1 MGVLKV
7 SQIAKSFNN
16 RQVLSN
22 CTFDVASNEI
32 LALVGESGSGKSTL
46 LRIIAGFETPD
57 KGKILLRGKTLTND
71 QLFVQPEDR
80 KVAIVFQDYALFP
93 HLTVEQNVLFGAPKA
108 ENKRQ
113 KLDQLLSIFE
123 LEPFRNRKPSQIS
136 GGQQQRVAIARA
148 IASEPDLLLLDEPFS
163 NLDQALR
170 KKVRNEIAKIKNTF
184 QLPILL
190 VSHDLEDTIAIAD
203 RVAVLQ
209 AGSLTQLAAPI
220 ELYNQPKNLY
230 IAQLFGHAFDW
241 EGKIYRPEQVILSQN
256 GHVAKIVEITPNIHY
271 NLLHLEN
278 GVLLHDATK
287 AFKTG
292 DTVNWVFSV

>member
-7 SQIAKSFNN
+7 KQIAKSFNKKT
-16 RQVLSN
+16 VLSD
-22 CTFDVASNEI
+22 CTFEVAQNEI
-32 LALVGESGSGKSTL
+32 LALIGESGSGKSTL
-46 LRIIAGFETPD
+46 LRILAGFETPD
-57 KGKILLRGKTLTND
+57 KGEILLQDKILAND
-71 QLFVQPEDR
+71 QLFTQPEDR

-108 ENKRQ
+108 ENKKE

-123 LEPFRNRKPSQIS
+123 LNTLRNRKPSQIS

-184 QLPILL
+184 QLPIIL

-209 AGSLTQLAAPI
+209 EGELTQLAAPL
-220 ELYNQPKNLY
+220 ELYKEPKNLY
-230 IAQLFGHAFDW
+230 IAQLFGNAFEW
-241 EGKIYRPEQVILSQN
+241 EGKIYRPE
-256 GHVAKIVEITPNIHY
+256 HVRFSNDGNQSKIVEITPNIHY
-271 NLLHLEN
+271 NLLLLEN
-278 GVLLHDATK
+278 GVLLHDVSK
-287 AFKTG
+287 KHHLG
-292 DTVNWVFSV
+292 DTVYWAFVV